1 MMKTL
6 GAASVVALG
15 LLTAAPAYADV
26 VEDGDFTEFNAPK
39 WSVFG
44 SASVSDAANGF
55 ISEGSIFQTLN
66 VVAGQLYSLTVNLGK
81 TPLASYGIN
90 NFLSLTYA
98 GIPLAGAAFQAADL
112 PTTYTTTFTGVVG
125 GSFRVS
131 GFTDSDGGLFTVDD
145 VTVTA
150 VPGPLAGAGLPVVA
164 GMIAYGAW
172 RRRKAIAA

>member
-26 VEDGDFTEFNAPK
+26 VEDGDFTEFAAPK
-39 WSVFG
+39 WSISG
-44 SASVSDAANGF
+44 TADVSSAANGF
-55 ISEGSIFQTLN
+55 IADGSIFQTFN
-66 VVAGQLYSLTVNLGK
+66 AVAGQLYSLTVNLGK
-81 TPLASYGIN
+81 TPLATYGTSN
-90 NFLSLTYA
+90 YLAVRYA
-98 GIPLAGAAFQAADL
+98 GILLGEFTAATL
-112 PTTYTTTFTGVVG
+112 PTTLTTNFTGISG
-125 GSFRVS
+125 AQFRVT
-131 GFTDSDGGLFTVDD
+131 GVTDSTNGGLFTVDD